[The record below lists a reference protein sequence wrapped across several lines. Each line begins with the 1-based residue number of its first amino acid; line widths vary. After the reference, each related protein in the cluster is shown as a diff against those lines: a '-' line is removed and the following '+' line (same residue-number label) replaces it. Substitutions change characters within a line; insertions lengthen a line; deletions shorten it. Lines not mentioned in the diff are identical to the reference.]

1 MALNKKILQNGIL
14 SLLSDMRT
22 RTEVSDGEFAEC
34 LATMIDEYI
43 KSATITVPAGI
54 PVSTAGSAT
63 AQSGTTTQTAIAE
76 IS

>member
-1 MALNKKILQNGIL
+1 MALEKNTLTEGIL
-14 SLLSDMRT
+14 TLLSEMRT
-22 RTEVSDGEFAEC
+22 RTEVSDRECAER
-34 LATMIDEYI
+34 LATLIDDYI

-54 PVSTAGSAT
+54 AVSTTGSAT